1 MSRNYRAVLLFAAA
15 AFLVAGAT
23 LWGAGLTMS
32 HAQSLS
38 IADALPLAEGV
49 AFLKANFVIIGAG
62 NLKAMR
68 QGLVELKKDGKTRL
82 AEFNALSAK
91 AQRTPD
97 EEARLVALDAELETL
112 EANVAAQTEAIDA
125 EEKKAR
131 RNASFVDTGTLTN
144 PAPRR
149 PAYAVTSDEP
159 NPETMGGFKSLAE
172 LATCVRSAHHGVGDA
187 RLAAL
192 PTSTLQQGDASG
204 IGYLIPPAMREQ
216 IWELVFDG
224 SDMLSYVQPEP
235 TNANAIYVPTDETTP
250 WGAAG
255 VKAYWRQKGGALR
268 PTKPAGGA
276 ELMAIHPL
284 DAFVVADEMLLN
296 DAPRLNDRLSRRAA
310 QAIRWSASEAI
321 IWGDGVGQPLGFMRA
336 GSKIAQAKESG
347 QAADSIVL
355 PNITKM
361 LTRILRGGAPL
372 VWAGNA
378 EILPQ
383 IIPLSVGN
391 TPIWLPNSAGMQ
403 SEFMEG
409 SINGRPLQIMEHASA
424 LGDEGDLMLI
434 NPAGYYAATSS
445 NGTIDA
451 QASIHLYFDYAAT
464 AFRWTFRMGGQPL
477 LKAPS
482 APARGAATK
491 SHFVT
496 IAERA

>member
-1 MSRNYRAVLLFAAA
+1 MPRNHRAVLLFAAA
-15 AFLVAGAT
+15 ALVLSAAA
-23 LWGAGLTMS
+23 LWGGIITPPGRTAGL
-32 HAQSLS
+32 L
-38 IADALPLAEGV
+38 ADGLT
-49 AFLKANFVIIGAG
+49 FLQANFVVIGAG

-68 QGLVELKKDGKTRL
+68 QGLVDLKKDGKAKL
-82 AEFNALSAK
+82 AEFNTLSAK
-91 AQRTPD
+91 ASRTAE
-97 EEARLVALDAELETL
+97 EEARLAALDAELETL
-112 EANVAAQTEAIDA
+112 AANVETQAAAVDA

-131 RNASFVDTGTLTN
+131 RNATFLDTSTLTQ
-144 PAPRR
+144 PPGRR
-149 PAYAVTSDEP
+149 AAFAVTSDEP
-159 NPETMGGFKSLAE
+159 NPETMGGFRSLAE
-172 LATCVRSAHHGVGDA
+172 LATSVRAAHMGVPDQ

-192 PTSTLQQGDASG
+192 PTSTIQQGDASG
-204 IGYLIPPAMREQ
+204 IGYQIPPAMRQE

-235 TNANAIYVPTDETTP
+235 TSSNAIMVPTDETTP

-255 VKAYWRQKGGALR
+255 VKAYWRNKGGQLR
-268 PTKPAGGA
+268 ASAPSGSA

-284 DAFVVADEMLLN
+284 DAFVVADEILLN
-296 DAPRLNDRLSRRAA
+296 DAPRLSDRLSRKAA
-310 QAIRWSASEAI
+310 QAIRWVASEAI
-321 IWGDGVGQPLGFMRA
+321 VWGDGVGQPLGFMKA
-336 GSKIAQAKESG
+336 ASKVAVAKESG
-347 QAADSIVL
+347 QAADTIVL
-355 PNITKM
+355 ANITKM

-378 EILPQ
+378 EIMPQ

-391 TPIWLPNSAGMQ
+391 TPIWLPNSAGVQ

-409 SINGRPLQIMEHASA
+409 SINGRPLNIMEHCSA

-434 NPAGYYAATSS
+434 NPAGYYAATSA

-464 AFRWTFRMGGQPL
+464 AFRWSFRMGGQPL
-477 LKAPS
+477 LKAAVS
-482 APARGAATK
+482 PARGAATK

>member
-1 MSRNYRAVLLFAAA
+1 MSRNHRAVLLFAAA
-15 AFLVAGAT
+15 AFLVLGAA
-23 LWGAGLTMS
+23 LWGGIISTPGVTAGLIDHGFTFV
-32 HAQSLS
+32 Q
-38 IADALPLAEGV
+38 
-49 AFLKANFVIIGAG
+49 ANFVVIGAG

-68 QGLVELKKDGKTRL
+68 QGLTDLKKDGKTKL
-82 AEFNALSAK
+82 AEFNTLSAK
-91 AQRTPD
+91 ANRTA
-97 EEARLVALDAELETL
+97 EEDARLAALDAELETL
-112 EANVAAQTEAIDA
+112 AASVETQAEAVDTE
-125 EEKKAR
+125 ERRAR
-131 RNASFVDTGTLTN
+131 RNASFLDTTTLTT
-144 PAPRR
+144 PPGRR
-149 PAYAVTSDEP
+149 AAFAVTSDEP
-159 NPETMGGFKSLAE
+159 NPATMGGFKALSE
-172 LATCVRSAHHGVGDA
+172 LALCVRAAHHGVGDA

-192 PTSTLQQGDASG
+192 PTSTIQQGDASG
-204 IGYLIPPAMREQ
+204 IGYEIPPAMRQE

-235 TNANAIYVPTDETTP
+235 TNSNAIYVPTDETTP

-255 VKAYWRQKGGALR
+255 VKAYWRQKGGQLR
-268 PTKPAGGA
+268 ASKPQGSA

-284 DAFVVADEMLLN
+284 DAFVVADELLLN

-310 QAIRWSASEAI
+310 QAIRWVASEAI
-321 IWGDGVGQPLGFMRA
+321 VHGDGVGMPLGFLKA
-336 GSKIAQAKESG
+336 ASKIAVAKESG
-347 QAADSIVL
+347 QAADTIVL
-355 PNITKM
+355 ANITKM

-378 EILPQ
+378 EIMPQ
-383 IIPLSVGN
+383 IIPLAVGN

-409 SINGRPLQIMEHASA
+409 SINGRPLNIMEHCSA

-477 LKAPS
+477 LKAPA